1 MLTCAR
7 ADVCMHVLL
16 DLALFIL
23 TNLKGD
29 CHDFK
34 IVIAIKEPDFGVV
47 AEARWRWRVSLA
59 LYLLYFSLE
68 NNARS

>member
-34 IVIAIKEPDFGVV
+34 IVIAIKEPDFGVSIFHLFV
-47 AEARWRWRVSLA
+47 
-59 LYLLYFSLE
+59 LLDCLDVGK
-68 NNARS
+68 RRP